1 VTIIARRDVVG
12 EKMGRLRVR
21 TLSWV
26 VLLLAGLPRILHAE
40 PPEAQDWIPTLRA
53 EFGDRLDTK
62 VWAPASGSSNA
73 TESIRDPAD
82 IVLESGLLRLVTG
95 HTDRTGWQW
104 NSGQIS
110 SRTFR
115 QTYGYF
121 EARLRYAGAT
131 GLNNG
136 VWLATDAPLA
146 EGGVVI
152 DIVQGHYPSEISTA
166 LRRDGVALAE
176 RTTIPA
182 TDLSRD
188 FHRYGLMWLP
198 NDHGSA
204 TLSWYFDGQLIRRI
218 DCAACNQPAQ
228 LVIGTAVMSNAK
240 VAGPATTALDGKS
253 MDVAEIR
260 AYELKGLAAVA
271 SADPAGLLPSDRAAV
286 PADH

>member
-1 VTIIARRDVVG
+1 
-12 EKMGRLRVR
+12 M
-21 TLSWV
+21 WV
-26 VLLLAGLPRILHAE
+26 
-40 PPEAQDWIPTLRA
+40 PE
-53 EFGDRLDTK
+53 
-62 VWAPASGSSNA
+62 SGSANA

-82 IVLESGLLRLVTG
+82 IVLESGFLRLVTG
-95 HTDRTGWQW
+95 HTDRAGWQW

-152 DIVQGHYPSEISTA
+152 DIVQGHYPSEVSTA
-166 LRRDGVALAE
+166 LIRDGVVLGE
-176 RTTIPA
+176 RTSIPA
-182 TDLSRD
+182 ADLSRD

-204 TLSWYFDGQLIRRI
+204 TLSWYFDGRLIRTI
-218 DCAACNQPAQ
+218 DCASCNQPAQ

-260 AYELKGLAAVA
+260 VYEPKGLAAVA
-271 SADPAGLLPSDRAAV
+271 SADSTGRLPSARAPV
-286 PADH
+286 LTDH